1 MGQKT
6 HPIGLRVAVTKDWQS
21 KWFAEKQEFAEL
33 LEEDRRIRNLLMS
46 KLDSAAVTKVLIE
59 R

>member
-33 LEEDRRIRNLLMS
+33 LEEDR
-46 KLDSAAVTKVLIE
+46 
-59 R
+59 